1 MLFSMSSDWLPIG
14 LPAAWPCSVCQ
25 PACLWPYSQL
35 SSKLCLLL
43 LLRRGHWLLLSYCVC
58 IAILKLWMPPLMTHT
73 TTYIYINN
81 WNDRCYWE
89 NYYNTHSTYIMIHS
103 KGHSSLQFMF
113 EALWTTI
120 CPSPA
125 LPCSILPSQAAVQPA
140 SQQASLACLKFLL
153 LMFTILHIW
162 LYIVHIYTG
171 PYVSITLHQIK

>member
-1 MLFSMSSDWLPIG
+1 VL
-14 LPAAWPCSVCQ
+14 A
-25 PACLWPYSQL
+25 
-35 SSKLCLLL
+35 
-43 LLRRGHWLLLSYCVC
+43 
-58 IAILKLWMPPLMTHT
+58 T
-73 TTYIYINN
+73 TTEKGTLTITKLLCMHCYTEALDAPTYDPHHYIYINN

-125 LPCSILPSQAAVQPA
+125 LPCSTLPSQAAVQPA